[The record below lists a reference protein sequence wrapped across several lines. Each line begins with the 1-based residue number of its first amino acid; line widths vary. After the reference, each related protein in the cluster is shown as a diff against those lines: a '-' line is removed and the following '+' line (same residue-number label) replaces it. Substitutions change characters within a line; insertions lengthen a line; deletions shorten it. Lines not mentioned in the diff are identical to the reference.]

1 MNKKI
6 VNHSSFREAIHKYRK
21 QHQNREKKKWDAIDG
36 RDRQQNGIIYDNG
49 KYYSTILPT
58 WNFNYI
64 DEYFRLKK
72 RTILWELKYQEQ
84 LNSKIQKNI
93 YNKIYIWRL
102 ILIKINKRIFH
113 DDICVSIIK
122 YLI

>member
-1 MNKKI
+1 MNNKI
-6 VNHSSFREAIHKYRK
+6 VNHSSFRESIHKCRK
-21 QHQNREKKKWDAIDG
+21 QHQNREKKKWDAIDR
-36 RDRQQNGIIYDNG
+36 RDRYQNGIRYDNG
-49 KYYSTILPT
+49 KYYSTILPI
-58 WNFNYI
+58 WDFNYV

-84 LNSKIQKNI
+84 LSSKIQKNI
-93 YNKIYIWRL
+93 YNKIYIWRS
-102 ILIKINKRIFH
+102 ILIKIHKRIFH